1 MSGQRRGLGK
11 GLGSLIPPRPLQPS
25 SSAAATLRKM
35 AEIATDESALS
46 PTSVPV
52 QDSPKTEPAPAAAL
66 YAELLLDLIVP
77 NSRQPREVFHE
88 DAMAELVQSIREVGV
103 LQPVV
108 VRATAE
114 GTYELVMGERRWR
127 ACRKAGLTHIPAI
140 VRVTDDDKLL
150 LDALL
155 ENLHRSELNPLE
167 EALAY
172 QQLLEEFDCKQ
183 EELADR
189 IGRSRPHLTNTMRL
203 LKLPVE
209 VRSKVAAGTLLAG
222 HARALLA
229 LEDRPDE
236 LTKLAKRIIA
246 EGMTV
251 RTVEEIARS
260 INNEGP
266 AKSKAHKPRAGR
278 IVAPALNHLADR
290 LKNRF
295 ETEVKVVLGQ
305 KKGKIV
311 VEFASIEDL
320 ERILASMAPGEG
332 DHFAKRL
339 SEPEL
344 PGQTGPVRAGAASA
358 DAADV
363 DAVAVTPVDVDP
375 VDVDPEDADREAD
388 STSAA
393 GTETSLLVP

>member
-11 GLGSLIPPRPLQPS
+11 GLDSLIPPRPLKPS
-25 SSAAATLRKM
+25 SPAAATLRKM

-46 PTSVPV
+46 PTSVPM
-52 QDSPKTEPAPAAAL
+52 QDAPKTAPTPPAAL
-66 YAELLLDLIVP
+66 YAELLIDVIAP
-77 NSRQPREVFHE
+77 NPRQPREVFNE
-88 DAMAELVQSIREVGV
+88 EAMAELVQSIREVGV

-108 VRATAE
+108 VRSTGD

-127 ACRKAGLTHIPAI
+127 ASRKAGLTHIPAI
-140 VRVTDDDKLL
+140 VRVTNDDKLL

-222 HARALLA
+222 HARALLS
-229 LEDRPDE
+229 LEEYPDE
-236 LTKLAKRIIA
+236 LLKLADRIIR

-251 RTVEEIARS
+251 RTVEEIARQ
-260 INNEGP
+260 ICNEGP
-266 AKSKAHKPRAGR
+266 PKSTKSRKPRAGR

-339 SEPEL
+339 TEPEV
-344 PGQTGPVRAGAASA
+344 PAQAGSA
-358 DAADV
+358 
-363 DAVAVTPVDVDP
+363 
-375 VDVDPEDADREAD
+375 E
-388 STSAA
+388 SSA
-393 GTETSLLVP
+393 LVP

>member
-1 MSGQRRGLGK
+1 MSGPRRGLGK
-11 GLGSLIPPRPLQPS
+11 GLESIIPTRPLKPS
-25 SSAAATLRKM
+25 SPAAATLRKM

-52 QDSPKTEPAPAAAL
+52 QDSPKAEPAPPAAL
-66 YAELLLDLIVP
+66 YAELLVDLIVP
-77 NSRQPREVFHE
+77 NPRQPREVFDE
-88 DAMAELVQSIREVGV
+88 EALGELVQSIREVGV

-108 VRATAE
+108 VRSTNE
-114 GTYELVMGERRWR
+114 GTYELVMGERRLR
-127 ACRKAGLTHIPAI
+127 ASRMAGLTHIPAI
-140 VRVTDDDKLL
+140 VRVTNDDKLL

-172 QQLLEEFDCKQ
+172 QQLLEEFGCKQ

-203 LKLPVE
+203 LKLPME
-209 VRSKVAAGTLLAG
+209 VRNRVAAGTLLAG
-222 HARALLA
+222 HGRALLA
-229 LEDRPDE
+229 LEERPDE
-236 LTKLAKRIIA
+236 LIKLAKRINA

-251 RTVEEIARS
+251 RTVEEIARA
-260 INNEGP
+260 INNEKP

-278 IVAPALNHLADR
+278 IVAPALNQLADR

-339 SEPEL
+339 TEPEV
-344 PGQTGPVRAGAASA
+344 PGQTGPGRDGVASA
-358 DAADV
+358 EEASVDDAESSV
-363 DAVAVTPVDVDP
+363 
-375 VDVDPEDADREAD
+375 
-388 STSAA
+388 
-393 GTETSLLVP
+393 LVP